1 MENKEKISCF
11 LDEINAFSEGKI
23 RNIEGL
29 KYLLNI
35 TDEKAKLNEFLDL
48 IFFSKFVV
56 KLHRILSQKS
66 ISPEEA
72 EKIKPEFILHA
83 EKVKDILKS
92 IVSED
97 ISTLKYFDEKYLTNT
112 PESFSSFI
120 SLLNDLAWIKN
131 WHIDNKKLW

>member
-1 MENKEKISCF
+1 MENKEKITFF
-11 LDEINAFSEGKI
+11 LEEINTFSEGRLK
-23 RNIEGL
+23 NIEDL
-29 KYLLNI
+29 KILL
-35 TDEKAKLNEFLDL
+35 TTVDDKGRVNEFLDL

-56 KLHRILSQKS
+56 KLHRMLNQKS

-72 EKIKPEFILHA
+72 ENIKPEFILHA

-92 IVSED
+92 IISED
-97 ISTLKYFDEKYLTNT
+97 ANTLKLLDEKYLSIT
-112 PESFSSFI
+112 PESFSFFI